1 MSRKQDRTNQP
12 KVFISFGDVAGGF
25 RPSQAETYDEKRSS
39 APMYTGSDHE
49 LAVIAKKLLKR
60 DHTTKLKAVQDLPHA
75 LKGKSEHVVA
85 EFLTYFVYCFPRL
98 CLDDSRA
105 IRQQLTWA
113 IDAVVSVEK
122 RLLAPHMNSLI
133 GPWWMLTGDPAPE
146 VAESALSAFN
156 TAIPPKKRQPVLAHL
171 APHILKESEKN
182 LRCRRETLCDMSVTT
197 AAEADERLERVLIST
212 FAAVGKLMTT
222 LTEEQN
228 QQLCDAPAASGDRD
242 AALPTYAGFVTGN
255 MWTTGFKSEFAN
267 VRKATYL
274 FVSAVAAYVPR
285 LLCEECTHD
294 EGAASV
300 RAFTELLLSA
310 VRTEKHVPNLVV
322 LLDALIAVARHVKG
336 FFRRVSIGEEI
347 IPLAEYLVQAHP
359 QLAIEYLLPLIG
371 SLPPVHVSLLEAG
384 CKPAGGSIAAGVE
397 ASHHGLVN
405 LLVCLTDFAEAKAI
419 EATEDKSSDAVS
431 ASYDAAAGSAGRPR
445 SARNRRLIAA
455 RRVSQLRGLQAESA
469 SLGVKADVC
478 VVELATLM
486 LLRRTDKH
494 SADAPQNHAEVA
506 VPPHVNSVIDMI
518 IQSIVLTA
526 QAAAEHASGSTQRSG
541 KFLKA
546 LQSGASAPVGETHSV
561 LTAATAASMQSIARS
576 LQQVQRATLLGL
588 HLSSAQWTSLFWT
601 PLASAVS
608 DLGAATA
615 DLTVEP
621 TADGDVT
628 AGADSAHTTLLN
640 VMRLTETLLDAVAP
654 AWQEKAPQGGE
665 VVAHTGVEVLVDTM
679 REALASLL
687 AASAD
692 SDEDMAASYAALHTT
707 AAQALI
713 AIAAA
718 AKRIDP
724 KTNLI
729 ARTLEAV
736 TGEWLVTAVRA
747 ASTGEHEGLGGII
760 MCGVSELSAFV
771 ANAARSDVSFRTYEQ
786 RLLSACIAADSAEA
800 VSVLLVRNGQIVWPE
815 GQQEWARSK
824 GAEILSSPSAGK
836 TQLQFLLLLASN
848 ASLAQLT
855 LALVAAIASQSN
867 RVVADRTARS
877 FILTLM
883 AAALKTGTLPASV
896 QEGVLSWLKDHEDLV
911 HSALTRLFFAR
922 IRTRENTWRSTQ
934 RSAHS
939 SRQQAMAQSDAPLEN
954 VKVVC
959 DWADVQ
965 KVLLPLLPKAAG
977 EKLCEEIAAT
987 LNAAVAASTAVLT
1000 AASTEGPAQRSA
1012 LRGDGIASVAVEAA
1026 SEGEDDDE
1034 DASAAISTDVATAKG
1049 SHPGLQPQKW
1059 ARHALGLLSL
1069 AQSISAQ
1076 STADG
1081 TARNHVLD
1089 VARPGYWREYFLR
1102 VDSCSPARLE
1112 YMQALFSVTGSAPGA
1127 VFHPNL
1133 EVVLWVLCSVFA
1145 LTSQSGK
1152 PAFEALRASCLQ
1164 AFAAASLSQRRTF
1177 FEHALRQLMGDVEA
1191 TTGGAAEHVRN
1202 CLRTLLQAELAVPGG
1217 SSDVEQI
1224 KYALRTPI
1232 RLLRLP
1238 GGNNMV
1244 VYVCRLQSPSLHR
1257 AERPERGAP
1266 GVYLHWKTRSAS
1278 QTSPTAHPGGYEGLT
1293 SITAVPCKLAEV
1305 HREAGADPYF
1315 TVGIDRTGDS
1325 TMAHELQVEW
1335 PK

>member
-98 CLDDSRA
+98 CLEDSRA

-228 QQLCDAPAASGDRD
+228 QQLCGAPAASGDRD

-285 LLCEECTHD
+285 LLCEESTHD

-322 LLDALIAVARHVKG
+322 LLDALVAVARHVKG

-384 CKPAGGSIAAGVE
+384 CKPVDGSIAGGVE

-405 LLVCLTDFAEAKAI
+405 LLLCLTDFAEQKALD
-419 EATEDKSSDAVS
+419 ATEDKSSDAIC
-431 ASYDAAAGSAGRPR
+431 ASYDAAAGTAGRPR

-486 LLRRTDKH
+486 LLRRADKH
-494 SADAPQNHAEVA
+494 STDAPHNPATVEVA
-506 VPPHVNSVIDMI
+506 VPPHVNSVIDMM

-526 QAAAEHASGSTQRSG
+526 QAAAEHPSASPQRSG

-546 LQSGASAPVGETHSV
+546 LQSGASAPLGETHSG
-561 LTAATAASMQSIARS
+561 LTATTAASMQSIARS

-621 TADGDVT
+621 AADGDVT
-628 AGADSAHTTLLN
+628 AGADSVHTTLLN
-640 VMRLTETLLDAVAP
+640 VMRLTETLLDAIAP
-654 AWQEKAPQGGE
+654 AWQEKPPQGGE

-679 REALASLL
+679 HEALSSLL
-687 AASAD
+687 TASTDREVFWGAFF
-692 SDEDMAASYAALHTT
+692 AALHPP
-707 AAQALI
+707 AA
-713 AIAAA
+713 
-718 AKRIDP
+718 
-724 KTNLI
+724 
-729 ARTLEAV
+729 
-736 TGEWLVTAVRA
+736 
-747 ASTGEHEGLGGII
+747 
-760 MCGVSELSAFV
+760 
-771 ANAARSDVSFRTYEQ
+771 
-786 RLLSACIAADSAEA
+786 
-800 VSVLLVRNGQIVWPE
+800 
-815 GQQEWARSK
+815 
-824 GAEILSSPSAGK
+824 
-836 TQLQFLLLLASN
+836 
-848 ASLAQLT
+848 
-855 LALVAAIASQSN
+855 
-867 RVVADRTARS
+867 
-877 FILTLM
+877 
-883 AAALKTGTLPASV
+883 
-896 QEGVLSWLKDHEDLV
+896 
-911 HSALTRLFFAR
+911 
-922 IRTRENTWRSTQ
+922 
-934 RSAHS
+934 
-939 SRQQAMAQSDAPLEN
+939 
-954 VKVVC
+954 
-959 DWADVQ
+959 
-965 KVLLPLLPKAAG
+965 
-977 EKLCEEIAAT
+977 
-987 LNAAVAASTAVLT
+987 
-1000 AASTEGPAQRSA
+1000 
-1012 LRGDGIASVAVEAA
+1012 
-1026 SEGEDDDE
+1026 
-1034 DASAAISTDVATAKG
+1034 
-1049 SHPGLQPQKW
+1049 
-1059 ARHALGLLSL
+1059 
-1069 AQSISAQ
+1069 
-1076 STADG
+1076 
-1081 TARNHVLD
+1081 
-1089 VARPGYWREYFLR
+1089 
-1102 VDSCSPARLE
+1102 
-1112 YMQALFSVTGSAPGA
+1112 
-1127 VFHPNL
+1127 
-1133 EVVLWVLCSVFA
+1133 
-1145 LTSQSGK
+1145 
-1152 PAFEALRASCLQ
+1152 
-1164 AFAAASLSQRRTF
+1164 
-1177 FEHALRQLMGDVEA
+1177 
-1191 TTGGAAEHVRN
+1191 
-1202 CLRTLLQAELAVPGG
+1202 
-1217 SSDVEQI
+1217 
-1224 KYALRTPI
+1224 
-1232 RLLRLP
+1232 
-1238 GGNNMV
+1238 
-1244 VYVCRLQSPSLHR
+1244 
-1257 AERPERGAP
+1257 
-1266 GVYLHWKTRSAS
+1266 
-1278 QTSPTAHPGGYEGLT
+1278 
-1293 SITAVPCKLAEV
+1293 
-1305 HREAGADPYF
+1305 
-1315 TVGIDRTGDS
+1315 
-1325 TMAHELQVEW
+1325 
-1335 PK
+1335 

>member
-98 CLDDSRA
+98 CLEDSRA

-255 MWTTGFKSEFAN
+255 MWTTGFKSEFTN

-274 FVSAVAAYVPR
+274 FVSAVAAQVPR
-285 LLCEECTHD
+285 LLRAESTLD

-347 IPLAEYLVQAHP
+347 VPLAEYLVQAHP

-384 CKPAGGSIAAGVE
+384 CKPVDGSLAGGVE
-397 ASHHGLVN
+397 ASYHGLVN
-405 LLVCLTDFAEAKAI
+405 LLVCLTDFAEAKALD
-419 EATEDKSSDAVS
+419 ATEDKSSDAVS

-486 LLRRTDKH
+486 LLRRADKH
-494 SADAPQNHAEVA
+494 STDAPHNPATAEVA
-506 VPPHVNSVIDMI
+506 VPPHVNSVIDMM

-526 QAAAEHASGSTQRSG
+526 QAAAEHQSGSPQRSG

-546 LQSGASAPVGETHSV
+546 LQSGASAPVGETPSG
-561 LTAATAASMQSIARS
+561 LTATTVASMQSIARS

-588 HLSSAQWTSLFWT
+588 HLSSAQWTSLFWA

-615 DLTVEP
+615 DLAVEP

-628 AGADSAHTTLLN
+628 AGADSVHTTLLN
-640 VMRLTETLLDAVAP
+640 VMRLTETLLEALTP
-654 AWQEKAPQGGE
+654 AWQEKPPQGSA

-679 REALASLL
+679 HEAL
-687 AASAD
+687 
-692 SDEDMAASYAALHTT
+692 AASYAALHTT

-736 TGEWLVTAVRA
+736 TGEWLVTAIKA
-747 ASTGEHEGLGGII
+747 ASNSVREGLGGII

-771 ANAARSDVSFRTYEQ
+771 ANAARSDESFRSYEQ
-786 RLLSACIAADSAEA
+786 RLLSACIAADSADA
-800 VSVLLVRNGQIVWPE
+800 VSVLLVRNGQLSWPE

-824 GAEILSSPSAGK
+824 GTEILTSPSAGK
-836 TQLQFLLLLASN
+836 AQLQFLLLLASN
-848 ASLAQLT
+848 ESLTQLT
-855 LALVAAIASQSN
+855 LALVADIASQSD
-867 RVVADRTARS
+867 RVIADRTARS
-877 FILTLM
+877 FILTLV
-883 AAALKTGTLPASV
+883 AAALKTGTLPAQV
-896 QEGVLSWLKDHEDLV
+896 QDGVLTWLRVHEDLV

-922 IRTRENTWRSTQ
+922 IRTRENIWRSTQ

-939 SRQQAMAQSDAPLEN
+939 SRQQAMAQSDSPLES

-965 KVLLPLLPKAAG
+965 AVLLPLLPKAAG

-987 LNAAVAASTAVLT
+987 LNAVVAASTAVLPT
-1000 AASTEGPAQRSA
+1000 ASTEETVQPSA
-1012 LRGDGIASVAVEAA
+1012 SCGVGIASVAVDAA
-1026 SEGEDDDE
+1026 SEGEDDDG
-1034 DASAAISTDVATAKG
+1034 DTAATVATDIATAKE
-1049 SHPGLQPQKW
+1049 SQPGLQPQKW

-1089 VARPGYWREYFLR
+1089 VARPGYWREYFLC

-1112 YMQALFSVTGSAPGA
+1112 YMQALLSVTGSAPGA

-1133 EVVLWVLCSVFA
+1133 EVVLWVLCSVFT

-1164 AFAAASLSQRRTF
+1164 AFAGASLSQRQTF
-1177 FEHALRQLMGDVEA
+1177 FEHALRQLIGDVEA

-1244 VYVCRLQSPSLHR
+1244 VCL
-1257 AERPERGAP
+1257 
-1266 GVYLHWKTRSAS
+1266 
-1278 QTSPTAHPGGYEGLT
+1278 
-1293 SITAVPCKLAEV
+1293 
-1305 HREAGADPYF
+1305 
-1315 TVGIDRTGDS
+1315 
-1325 TMAHELQVEW
+1325 
-1335 PK
+1335 